1 VSRRVAESE
10 PHGLLVVDKPSGVT
24 SHDIVA
30 GARRVFGTRRIGHA
44 GTLDP
49 MATGVLLLLLG
60 EATKLAEFA
69 TGADKKYRARVCFG
83 RATDSYDADGR
94 TTAEAPV
101 PVTALDAARVNAALD
116 AERNRS
122 LQTPPG
128 VSAIKLNGQRAYRL
142 SRSGTPP
149 ILAPRPVRVR
159 SLELIAQSEHTLSLE
174 LSVSKGYYVRALAR
188 DLGEA
193 LGLPAHLDQLRR
205 LESGS
210 FTLAEACSWP
220 PASVPELLS
229 LRAALPRLLP
239 TLRLNGEGVRRARL
253 GQALRRDDFL
263 DADTPLVDAALASAH
278 EGAATTLY
286 AWIDQDGAP
295 IALGLCDG
303 LCFRVRR
310 GFAAEVEAA
319 ASSSGTP
326 PADGPI

>member
-1 VSRRVAESE
+1 
-10 PHGLLVVDKPSGVT
+10 LVVDKPSGVT
-24 SHDIVA
+24 SHDVVA

-49 MATGVLLLLLG
+49 MATGVLVLLLG
-60 EATKLAEFA
+60 EATKLAEIA
-69 TGADKKYRARVCFG
+69 TGADKKYQARVCFG

-101 PVTALDAARVNAALD
+101 PLAALDATRVNAALD
-116 AERNRS
+116 AERSRS

-159 SLELIAQSEHTLSLE
+159 SLALIAQSEHSVSLE

-229 LRAALPRLLP
+229 LRAALPRLLS
-239 TLRLNGEGVRRARL
+239 TLRLNSEGVRRARL

-263 DADTPLVDAALASAH
+263 DAGSPLFDAALASPH
-278 EGAATTLY
+278 EGAATTLC
-286 AWIDQDGAP
+286 AWLDEGGAP

-303 LCFRVRR
+303 LSFRVRR
-310 GFAAEVEAA
+310 GFAAEFEAA
-319 ASSSGTP
+319 AGPERVSA
-326 PADGPI
+326 ADEQI

>member
-1 VSRRVAESE
+1 VSRRVAEPE

-49 MATGVLLLLLG
+49 MATGVLVLLLG
-60 EATKLAEFA
+60 EATKLAEIA
-69 TGADKKYRARVCFG
+69 TGADKTYQARVCFG

-101 PVTALDAARVNAALD
+101 PLAALEATRVNAALD
-116 AERNRS
+116 AERSRS

-149 ILAPRPVRVR
+149 ILAARPVRVR
-159 SLELIAQSEHTLSLE
+159 SLALLAQGEHTLSLE

-205 LESGS
+205 LASGS

-239 TLRLNGEGVRRARL
+239 TLRLNSEGVRRARL
-253 GQALRRDDFL
+253 GQGLRRVDFL
-263 DADTPLVDAALASAH
+263 DAERARVDEALTGAH
-278 EGAATTLY
+278 GGTATTLY
-286 AWIDQDGAP
+286 AWVDEAGAP

-303 LCFRVRR
+303 LSLRVRR
-310 GFAAEVEAA
+310 GFAAEFDAA
-319 ASSSGTP
+319 ANPESTP
-326 PADGPI
+326 AGDGQI